1 MKEKKIEI
9 NKIKAAKKEKERI
22 EKIAKKQNINV
33 ESMNKLNFISMIE
46 DL

>member
-1 MKEKKIEI
+1 MKEKQIEL

-22 EKIAKKQNINV
+22 EKIAKKQKINV
-33 ESMNKLNFISMIE
+33 ESMNKLNFMSMIE